1 MIYQACTLFRG
12 RKRKW
17 FFFWTVFHHSLFG
30 GTESKRE
37 RDRKVNC
44 VWFDCVRGGKRET
57 GTYIN
62 CQHHSLVCHNLSL
75 VVQFSSLQLSFLSLV
90 CVFIFFYL
98 GNHSKDG
105 IQWNA
110 EGQVALGHPTVVNIR
125 PKMTQ
130 DEDSHSLELCEPMP
144 TLLLLRLVLF
154 LFWLASHYWSS
165 SVRDEHAKRR
175 TEHWSTC
182 FNTIKFNS
190 FHYHLRKKENAWR
203 K

>member
-1 MIYQACTLFRG
+1 MKVHYSSPPCEGRDSGPASTMMQRG
-12 RKRKW
+12 VRPGCEVINDLPSVYTGSWAEKKMV
-17 FFFWTVFHHSLFG
+17 FLLDSFPPLTFWG
-30 GTESKRE
+30 DGERE
-37 RDRKVNC
+37 REKDRKVNC

-154 LFWLASHYWSS
+154 LFWLASHY
-165 SVRDEHAKRR
+165 
-175 TEHWSTC
+175 
-182 FNTIKFNS
+182 
-190 FHYHLRKKENAWR
+190 
-203 K
+203 